1 MRGDAE
7 DTANLARLSPE
18 NRAGVL
24 AMRETE
30 ARQLA
35 EMASVRQWDWEGLV
49 MPRNATRR
57 QRERTSVA
65 LHPSGW
71 PSNVGFDGQHTC
83 GSLGTGGPGL
93 LIDAYHDFHGREHEF
108 SPVVWRVH
116 TSRKGHSRTVH
127 YCDAHLPAEYRPA
140 PELAGAEGTA

>member
-7 DTANLARLSPE
+7 DMARINRLSPE
-18 NRAGVL
+18 NRAAVL

-35 EMASVRQWDWEGLV
+35 EMASVRKWDWEGLV

-83 GSLGTGGPGL
+83 GSLSTGGPGL
-93 LIDAYHDFHGREHEF
+93 PVAAYHAFHGRQHEIH
-108 SPVVWRVH
+108 PVVWRV
-116 TSRKGHSRTVH
+116 TRSRKRDRWSYTG
-127 YCDAHLPAEYRPA
+127 YFCDAHLPAEYRPA
-140 PELAGAEGTA
+140 EVLAEGPA